1 MFSGDHLVGYWDMME
16 EKTSHVPK
24 STQNDATLILNR
36 INFNSNLKCYNCVLQ
51 QNSSGLIEI
60 VSVRNIAQNEQIIC
74 WFAESYYKNIKSKL
88 SYLLLRNLIVIE
100 KKKHSG
106 HTLKWLFR
114 RKMSIFCVRIAPFNV
129 E

>member
-100 KKKHSG
+100 KKN
-106 HTLKWLFR
+106 TVV
-114 RKMSIFCVRIAPFNV
+114 IP
-129 E
+129 

>member
-100 KKKHSG
+100 KKTQWSY
-106 HTLKWLFR
+106 LK
-114 RKMSIFCVRIAPFNV
+114 MAIPAENV
-129 E
+129 HILCQNCAV